1 MVAAGLSE
9 IAVTVH
15 QTARCHDPEYQHF
28 KVTVTECIKKL
39 SDEYRSTFFF
49 SPVYS
54 ARAAL
59 Q

>member
-15 QTARCHDPEYQHF
+15 QTARCHDPENQNF
-28 KVTVTECIKKL
+28 KMTVTECIKEF

-49 SPVYS
+49 SPVCS